1 MEMKEELKY
10 LVIDTSVENITK
22 INLIIGSKNS
32 EIIFNESRNHLQNLI
47 PGIKK
52 ILNQENLNLQNLNFI
67 ALNEGPGSWTGLRI
81 GFATI
86 KVLAMV
92 NKLPVIL
99 FNNFDLIK
107 KTNKVVDGLLLIKS
121 SETNFYFREILN
133 NEIKEEGIISE
144 INLLDRFNLNPKFYL
159 EENFTVLKEMIEE
172 KFSKENFSDVFEI
185 EPNYITEGLITSK
198 FEKKL

>member
-1 MEMKEELKY
+1 MKMKEELKY
-10 LVIDTSVENITK
+10 LVIDTSIENITK

-52 ILNQENLNLQNLNFI
+52 ILNQENLDLQNLNFI
-67 ALNEGPGSWTGLRI
+67 ALNDGPGSWTGLRI

-144 INLLDRFNLNPKFYL
+144 FSLLDRFNLNPKFYL
-159 EENFTVLKEMIEE
+159 EENFNVLKEMIEE

-198 FEKKL
+198 FETKL

>member
-1 MEMKEELKY
+1 MKEELKY

>member
-1 MEMKEELKY
+1 MKMKEELKY
-10 LVIDTSVENITK
+10 LVIDTSIENITK

-52 ILNQENLNLQNLNFI
+52 ILNQENLDLQNLNFI
-67 ALNEGPGSWTGLRI
+67 ALNDGPGSWTGLRI

-144 INLLDRFNLNPKFYL
+144 FSLLDRFNLNPKFYL
-159 EENFTVLKEMIEE
+159 EENFNVLKEMIEE

>member
-10 LVIDTSVENITK
+10 LVIDTSIENITK

-52 ILNQENLNLQNLNFI
+52 ILNQENLDLQNLNFI

-121 SETNFYFREILN
+121 SDINFYFREILN

-159 EENFTVLKEMIEE
+159 EENFNVLKEMIEE

>member
-1 MEMKEELKY
+1 MKEELKY

-52 ILNQENLNLQNLNFI
+52 ILNQENLNLHNLNFI

-144 INLLDRFNLNPKFYL
+144 INLLDSFNLNPKFYL
-159 EENFTVLKEMIEE
+159 EENFTVLKEVIEE

>member
-1 MEMKEELKY
+1 LKY
-10 LVIDTSVENITK
+10 LVIDTSIENITK

-52 ILNQENLNLQNLNFI
+52 ILNQENLDLQNLNFI

-121 SETNFYFREILN
+121 SDINFYFREILN

-159 EENFTVLKEMIEE
+159 EENFNVLKEMIEE

>member
-1 MEMKEELKY
+1 MKEELKY
-10 LVIDTSVENITK
+10 LVIDTSIENITK

-52 ILNQENLNLQNLNFI
+52 ILNQENLDLQNLNFI
-67 ALNEGPGSWTGLRI
+67 ALNDGPGSWTGLRI

-144 INLLDRFNLNPKFYL
+144 FSLLDRFNLNPKFYL
-159 EENFTVLKEMIEE
+159 EENFNVLKEMIEE

>member
-1 MEMKEELKY
+1 MKEELKY
-10 LVIDTSVENITK
+10 LVIDTSIENITK

-52 ILNQENLNLQNLNFI
+52 ILNQENLDLQNLNFI

-121 SETNFYFREILN
+121 SDINFYFREILN

-159 EENFTVLKEMIEE
+159 EENFNVLKEMIEE